1 MDETIFYLKFL
12 EYRIS
17 QVEFKYF
24 NTIIFFE
31 STQIVYI
38 NFGLWSEA
46 HFFKFGFEL
55 FTHN

>member
-24 NTIIFFE
+24 DTIIFFE
-31 STQIVYI
+31 SM
-38 NFGLWSEA
+38 
-46 HFFKFGFEL
+46 
-55 FTHN
+55 